1 MKFEF
6 IQAHQD
12 QFPVHRMCSVLEVSA
27 SGYYA
32 WQARPLSGR
41 AQANRKLVTEIRD
54 IHAQSRQTYGSPRVY
69 AELMARG
76 FSASKN
82 RVARLMRKEN
92 IHSRRTKKRKVTTDS
107 RHSYPIAPNLLQRD
121 FQAASPNEKWLGD
134 ITFIP
139 TGEGWLYLAAILDLF
154 SRKVI
159 GWAMDETLESVLVE
173 QAFQMAVQNRKLVE
187 GLLHHTDRG
196 SQYASGSY
204 QNLLTA
210 FDIQVSMSRTG
221 DCFDNAPMESFFST
235 LKCEQVHLQNYSTRA
250 EARTDIFAYIE
261 GFYNRTRR
269 HSSLGYLSPEEFERR
284 YYQNLS

>member
-139 TGEGWLYLAAILDLF
+139 TGEGWLYLAVILDAY
-154 SRKVI
+154 SRKVV
-159 GWAMDETLESVLVE
+159 GWQVEEHLETSLVTE
-173 QAFQMAVQNRKLVE
+173 ALKQARQRRGHAP
-187 GLLHHTDRG
+187 GLLHHSDRG
-196 SQYASGSY
+196 VQYASSACKALLAKY
-204 QNLLTA
+204 QITA
-210 FDIQVSMSRTG
+210 SMSRKG
-221 DCFDNAPMESFFST
+221 NCYDNAMAESFFAT
-235 LKCEQVHLQNYSTRA
+235 LKTEAFEAGIPATKAQAKQQV
-250 EARTDIFAYIE
+250 FVYIE
-261 GFYNRTRR
+261 GFYNTRR
-269 HSSLGYLSPEEFERR
+269 FHSALGYHSPVEFEN
-284 YYQNLS
+284 QFS